1 MSNILKNIIIKQL
14 LVVLIFLFTWQII
27 STLNQKFNSFV
38 SSPTEVAI
46 TIFDGFTKG
55 SLIIDVLASL
65 KRVTVGFSIACLVA
79 IPLALLLTYYRNLS
93 IYVEP
98 IIELLRPIPPIA
110 WIPIAILFFGLGDNS
125 AYFVVF
131 IGSFFPIFINSYHG
145 ASSLPIIYQNVCKS
159 FEIKGFVY
167 IQKIIFYYSLPFIFT
182 GAKIGLGMAW
192 MSVIAA
198 ELMGA
203 QEGLG
208 YFIQM
213 NRLLLRTDNVIVGML
228 LIGVIGLFL
237 NHLIVWIRKLII
249 PWENDST

>member
-1 MSNILKNIIIKQL
+1 MFNISKNKALKQL
-14 LVVLIFLFTWQII
+14 LVIVCLLLVWQIL
-27 STLNQKFNSFV
+27 SLLNQKLNSFV
-38 SSPTEVAI
+38 SSPTEVVM
-46 TIFDGFTKG
+46 TIFNGFSKG
-55 SLIIDVLASL
+55 QLLTDVLASL
-65 KRVTVGFSIACLVA
+65 KRVFVGFVISCVIAV
-79 IPLALLLTYYRNLS
+79 PLALLLAYYKNLA
-93 IYVEP
+93 IYIEP

-131 IGSFFPIFINSYHG
+131 MGSFFPVFINSYHG
-145 ASSLPIIYQNVCKS
+145 ASSLPIIYRNVCKS
-159 FEIKGFVY
+159 FEIKGFLY
-167 IQKIIFYYSLPFIFT
+167 IYRIMFYHSLPFIFT

-213 NRLLLRTDNVIVGML
+213 NRLLLRTDNVIAGML
-228 LIGVIGLFL
+228 LIGIIGLFF
-237 NHLIVWIRKLII
+237 NNLIMWVRKLTI